1 MARMLSG
8 SGGQLR
14 RSLVDAELGIRGQF
28 AGRGILS
35 VSVGSRARSY
45 LGNEMNRF
53 LPDSK

>member
-1 MARMLSG
+1 MLSG

-14 RSLVDAELGIRGQF
+14 HSLVDAELGIRGQF